1 MLTLVLGSLSRH
13 LESLQASTRDQEERK
28 TCDYKERG
36 ENMVNLLRAG
46 TERDVMSSLFEIHV
60 EHILIKV
67 TSYPKPCPLTLSK
80 VFLYLDARSL
90 FQAQQ
95 VSTTWNRF
103 IREELWGRR
112 YLR

>member
-1 MLTLVLGSLSRH
+1 
-13 LESLQASTRDQEERK
+13 
-28 TCDYKERG
+28 
-36 ENMVNLLRAG
+36 MVNLHRAG

-67 TSYPKPCPLTLSK
+67 TSYPEPRQLTLSK

>member
-1 MLTLVLGSLSRH
+1 
-13 LESLQASTRDQEERK
+13 
-28 TCDYKERG
+28 
-36 ENMVNLLRAG
+36 MVNLLRAG

-67 TSYPKPCPLTLSK
+67 TSYPKPYPLTLSK
-80 VFLYLDARSL
+80 VFLFLDARSL

>member
-13 LESLQASTRDQEERK
+13 LESVQASTRDQEERK

-67 TSYPKPCPLTLSK
+67 TSYPEPRQLTLSK